1 MAQNAGH
8 IVSSYEQELR
18 ALRDLLSEMGG
29 LVENAMSLATEA
41 VLERDEDAA
50 ASAIEQDR
58 LIDALEKRI
67 EQFVIRLLALRQPL
81 ADDLRQIVAA
91 MRITVA
97 LERIGDY
104 ARNIAKRSLVLNE
117 TPLPFRFG
125 ALSQMARLAQE
136 NLRLVIDAIGE
147 RDPEKS
153 EQVWRSDEAID
164 DLYDAIFRELITY
177 MMEDARHITPCT
189 HLMFVAK
196 NIERIGDHA
205 TNIAETVYYAATGAS
220 LPGKRPKGGG
230 GREIVDTDAVGSDGA

>member
-1 MAQNAGH
+1 M
-8 IVSSYEQELR
+8 
-18 ALRDLLSEMGG
+18 
-29 LVENAMSLATEA
+29 
-41 VLERDEDAA
+41 
-50 ASAIEQDR
+50 
-58 LIDALEKRI
+58 
-67 EQFVIRLLALRQPL
+67 IRLLALRQPL

-117 TPLPFRFG
+117 APLPFRFG
-125 ALSQMARLAQE
+125 ALAQMARLAQE

-147 RDPEKS
+147 RDPAKS

-230 GREIVDTDAVGSDGA
+230 GREIETEPDAGTGLVGSDGV